1 MPRPKILF
9 KLSPVRLLRHPN
21 PALSDGYGIQED
33 TQKLA
38 VLVQALAFAET
49 AAGATS
55 IPYLKGAISMAL
67 TIAECARVSG
77 FTE

>member
-1 MPRPKILF
+1 MPRQILF
-9 KLSPVRLLRHPN
+9 KLSPVRLLRRPTS
-21 PALSDGYGIQED
+21 ASDDYRIQED

-49 AAGATS
+49 AVGATS

-67 TIAECARVSG
+67 AIAECAQVSG
-77 FTE
+77 FVL

>member
-1 MPRPKILF
+1 MPRQILF
-9 KLSPVRLLRHPN
+9 KFSPVRLFQHRT
-21 PALSDGYGIQED
+21 PALSDYRIQGD
-33 TQKLA
+33 TEKLA

-55 IPYLKGAISMAL
+55 IPYLKGAINMAL

-77 FTE
+77 FML